1 MKKLL
6 FVYGLLVATFLAYIW
21 FFVLRDDRPT
31 GWNESPT
38 GLSGEIAE
46 KYVMVTFQ
54 SSLDYWRSSMKGF
67 EDAAQELNVSVEFQG
82 ATQYDPIEEVTV
94 LEKVIARK
102 PDGIAITA
110 INPEAL
116 NPTIDKAVAAG
127 IPVVLFDSGAPDS
140 RAYAFLGTDN
150 YDAGAKAAREMGR
163 RLGGHGQVA
172 VVTQPN
178 QLNHQDR
185 TRGFKETL
193 QKEYPGISIA
203 EVADGKGDI
212 LVSSKAAERILDAY
226 PNVAGFFA
234 TQANGG
240 VGIAQALQARGLEG
254 RKVVIGFDTDKGTLD
269 LVKSGVID
277 ATLAQGTWNM
287 GYWSLL
293 SLFHLHHNIVAAGGA
308 EGANPIPP
316 YMDTGITI
324 VTRDNVENYYAK

>member
-6 FVYGLLVATFLAYIW
+6 FVYGLLVATFLCYLW
-21 FFVLRDDRPT
+21 YFVLRDDKPS
-31 GWNESPT
+31 GWNET
-38 GLSGEIAE
+38 AAGLSGEIEE

-54 SSLDYWRSSMKGF
+54 SSLDYWRTSMKGF

-82 ATQYDPIEEVTV
+82 ATQYDPNEENTV

-102 PDGIAITA
+102 PAGIAVTA

-116 NPTIDKAVAAG
+116 NPAIDKAVTAG

-140 RAYAFLGTDN
+140 KAYAFLGTDN
-150 YDAGAKAAREMGR
+150 YGAGSQAAREMGR
-163 RLGGHGQVA
+163 LLGGKGKVA

-185 TRGFKETL
+185 LRGFKETL
-193 QKEYPGISIA
+193 GQEFPEMSIA

-212 LVSSKAAERILDAY
+212 QVSSQAAERILDAH
-226 PNVAGFFA
+226 PDVAGFFA

-240 VGIAQALQARGLEG
+240 VGIGEALQARGLER
-254 RKVVIGFDTDKGTLD
+254 RKVIISFDTDKGTLD
-269 LVKSGVID
+269 MVKSGVINE
-277 ATLAQGTWNM
+277 TLAQGTWNM

-293 SLFHLHHNIVAAGGA
+293 SLFHLHHGIIAAGGA
-308 EGANPIPP
+308 EGSNPIPP
-316 YMDTGITI
+316 YTDTGITI
-324 VTRDNVENYYAK
+324 VNRDNVDDYYAK

>member
-6 FVYGLLVATFLAYIW
+6 FVYGLLVVTFLAYIW
-21 FFVLRDDRPT
+21 YFVLRDEAPT
-31 GWNESPT
+31 GWNESAA
-38 GLSGEIAE
+38 GLTGEISE

-54 SSLDYWRSSMKGF
+54 SSLDYWRTSMKGF
-67 EDAAQELNVSVEFQG
+67 EDAAQQLNVSVEFQG
-82 ATQYDPIEEVTV
+82 ATQYDPNEEITV

-102 PDGIAITA
+102 PAGIAVTA

-127 IPVVLFDSGAPDS
+127 IPIVLFDSGAPKS
-140 RAYAFLGTDN
+140 KAYAFLGTDN
-150 YDAGAKAAREMGR
+150 YDAGAQAAREMAR
-163 RLGGHGQVA
+163 RLGGRGKVA

-178 QLNHQDR
+178 QLNHQER
-185 TRGFKETL
+185 TRGFEETL
-193 QKEYPGISIA
+193 QKDYPGMSIA

-212 LVSSKAAERILDAY
+212 LVSSQATNRILEAHPD
-226 PNVAGFFA
+226 VQGFFA

-240 VGIAQALQARGLEG
+240 VGIAEALETLGLAG

-293 SLFHLHHNIVAAGGA
+293 SLFHLHHGIVAAGGG
-308 EGANPIPP
+308 EGSHPIPP

-324 VTRDNVENYYAK
+324 VTRDNVDDYYAK

>member
-6 FVYGLLVATFLAYIW
+6 LVYGLLIATFLAYIW
-21 FFVLRDDRPT
+21 YFVLREERPN
-31 GWNESPT
+31 GWNEGAT
-38 GLSGEIAE
+38 GLTGGIEE

-67 EDAAQELNVSVEFQG
+67 EDAAQQLNVSVEFRG
-82 ATQYDPIEEVTV
+82 ATQYDPNEEITV

-102 PDGIAITA
+102 PAGIAVTA

-116 NPTIDKAVAAG
+116 NPAIDKAVAAG
-127 IPVVLFDSGAPDS
+127 IPVVLFDSGAPKS
-140 RAYAFLGTDN
+140 KAYAFLGTDN
-150 YDAGAKAAREMGR
+150 YDAGAQAAREMGR
-163 RLGGHGQVA
+163 RLGSRGKVA

-185 TRGFKETL
+185 TRGFEETL
-193 QKEYPGISIA
+193 RKEFPGMSIA
-203 EVADGKGDI
+203 AVADGKGDI
-212 LVSSKAAERILDAY
+212 LVSAQATEKILDEH
-226 PNVAGFFA
+226 PDVDGFFA

-240 VGIAQALQARGLEG
+240 AGIAQALQDRGLEG
-254 RKVVIGFDTDKGTLD
+254 RKTVIGFDTDKGTLD
-269 LVKSGVID
+269 LVRSGEID

-293 SLFHLHHNIVAAGGA
+293 SLFHLSHGIVA
-308 EGANPIPP
+308 EGKQEGSHPIPP

-324 VTRDNVENYYAK
+324 VTRDNVDDYYAK